1 MDKHTELAAFC
12 PYYHRAAELIG
23 RRWTGAILRAL
34 LSGVERFGD
43 LTQTIPGLS
52 DRMLSERLKELEAEG
67 VVTRTV
73 IPETPVRIEYRL
85 TEKGRALS
93 SVVEAL
99 SAWADEWL
107 TDDRTGEALLPVL
120 DDQDAGTASTS
131 RRAGGRGRAI
141 RERAD

>member
-23 RRWTGAILRAL
+23 RRCTGAILRAL

-52 DRMLSERLKELEAEG
+52 DRMLSERLKELQAEG

-85 TEKGRALS
+85 TEKGRD
-93 SVVEAL
+93 L
-99 SAWADEWL
+99 SAVVAAASAWSDRWL
-107 TDDRTGEALLPVL
+107 AHPP
-120 DDQDAGTASTS
+120 AGACTEHAPATA
-131 RRAGGRGRAI
+131 
-141 RERAD
+141 